1 MTQGGNDSE
10 SLSANAINAFDR
22 AVGMIVS
29 EMIRNGSNN
38 NDIKFAIKALCDDA
52 IYQFKL

>member
-1 MTQGGNDSE
+1 MPQGGNDRDAIS
-10 SLSANAINAFDR
+10 SNTINAFDR
-22 AVGMIVS
+22 AVGMLVS